1 MKRKTTISK
10 LLNYLML
17 LTASLPL
24 FVVYIF
30 SNDLV
35 NGCYTAKTFYFY
47 FVTFIIFTVM
57 AGYFLMNKK
66 PLKIALTKID
76 IALLIFCVYGFFRME
91 LTPNTPLLNTRFLT
105 LAMLLGLY
113 FFWTGLLQKKS
124 KQQKSIPIGY

>member
-35 NGCYTAKTFYFY
+35 NGRYTAKTFYFY
-47 FVTFIIFTVM
+47 FVTFIIFTVI
-57 AGYFLMNKK
+57 AGYFLVNKK
-66 PLKIALTKID
+66 PLKIALTKMD
-76 IALLIFCVYGFFRME
+76 IALLIFCVYGFFRMV

-113 FFWTGLLQKKS
+113 FFWTGLLQKIQSTKKYS
-124 KQQKSIPIGY
+124 Y